1 MSPLAL
7 PPLRCLEEGTL
18 LPWDGV
24 QAICLGVKSVTESK
38 LTLLTAQEVNESEL
52 RGVEARN
59 TTVFGELVDRGD
71 GRLRFQNSHSVR
83 VWMPGS
89 FMGQRWGRG
98 EKPKLKRPLI
108 LQISPRMGSLRQG
121 DIC

>member
-24 QAICLGVKSVTESK
+24 QAICLDVKSVMECK
-38 LTLLTAQEVNESEL
+38 LTLLTAQEVNESE
-52 RGVEARN
+52 REGVEARN
-59 TTVFGELVDRGD
+59 LILFGELVDQED
-71 GRLRFQNSHSVR
+71 GRLRSQNNHSVR

-89 FMGQRWGRG
+89 FMDQRWWGWEMRNQNKKG
-98 EKPKLKRPLI
+98 H
-108 LQISPRMGSLRQG
+108 
-121 DIC
+121 

>member
-24 QAICLGVKSVTESK
+24 QAICLDVKSVTECK
-38 LTLLTAQEVNESEL
+38 LTLLTAMNLREKVWRQGIRLYLESWL
-52 RGVEARN
+52 TKKMA
-59 TTVFGELVDRGD
+59 DRS
-71 GRLRFQNSHSVR
+71 QNNHSVR

-89 FMGQRWGRG
+89 FMDQRWR
-98 EKPKLKRPLI
+98 R
-108 LQISPRMGSLRQG
+108 
-121 DIC
+121 